1 MTTTNTRKR
10 CALSDDGDPLRNF
23 ELICN
28 FAEALAHEP
37 GISEELT
44 KACRGLVFVFK
55 DQEYRIRKLEGRPI

>member
-1 MTTTNTRKR
+1 MTTTNPRKR

-37 GISEELT
+37 GISEALA
-44 KACRGLVFVFK
+44 KAGRGFVFVIK